1 MYFYGR
7 TKMKV
12 KTLNLFL
19 LLVLVFSKT
28 SFALE
33 FGSDAGQS
41 VPGVETNQFDP
52 NQSGQSAHISEA
64 NDSPLETMEVDED
77 SPLVP
82 GQSNYGQTV
91 AGQDSPTQFNANEPF
106 SGLDTNE
113 YKTVTNE
120 MILRPLVNK
129 SRLSFAIDFYMNN
142 FDYADS
148 RGIYD
153 STFKSNSGATGGS
166 LNLSSDFYISKGRA
180 NFGLGA
186 GTGLGYATGKGIFS
200 SNGSVSDMSFN
211 LYSIP
216 VDFRLLIEIPLGRA
230 VKLTTAAGPSAM
242 VLRQNRSDRDAKEEG
257 KTTTQIGYGY
267 FGEAKLKLNLSYMM
281 PDKGFEYYK
290 FHEVNFMSV
299 DLMMRTQNY
308 SGFADNIEISG
319 ISYGIGVTFEF
330 L

>member
-1 MYFYGR
+1 MK
-7 TKMKV
+7 TKKI
-12 KTLNLFL
+12 LNLFFL
-19 LLVLVFSKT
+19 LLLIFPHS

-33 FGSDAGQS
+33 FGQDAGQA
-41 VPGVETNQFDP
+41 VPGTETDQFDP
-52 NQSGQSAHISEA
+52 NQSGQSAHITGA
-64 NDSPLETMEVDED
+64 HDSPLENIKVDEQ

-82 GQSNYGQTV
+82 GQGEYGKSV
-91 AGQDSPTQFNANEPF
+91 AGQDSPTQFNANAPF
-106 SGLDTNE
+106 SGLDTSE

-129 SRLSFAIDFYMNN
+129 SKFSFAVDFYMNN
-142 FDYADS
+142 FDYSDS

-166 LNLSSDFYISKGRA
+166 LNLSSDFYISKGA
-180 NFGLGA
+180 VNFGVGV
-186 GTGLGYATGKGIFS
+186 GGGLGYATGKGIFS
-200 SNGSVSDMSFN
+200 ANGTVSDMNFN

-216 VDFRLLIEIPLGRA
+216 VDFRFLMEIPLGRA
-230 VKLTTAAGPSAM
+230 VKFTTAAGPSAM

-257 KTTTQIGYGY
+257 KTTTQVGYGY